1 MSNFG
6 IPDSILLSRIFL
18 LHSNPRHEPFDSE
31 AEAITYLCDKEDVYS
46 LARDIAKLGTNPLE
60 LCGVIP
66 ADKKKTGGTFF
77 VAEGNRRI
85 CALKL
90 LSDPELAPPKYR
102 KQFAKLAEG
111 WTPVKNVTAV
121 KFEDIEAIRIW
132 MDRIHNGA
140 QGGIG
145 RRQWNAEQKA
155 RFDGGNKNKASQA
168 LLDYAE
174 QEGMITAEQREGKL
188 SAVQRFL
195 SNPTFRE
202 SLGFDQN
209 NPEQPSRTRTKE
221 DFDIVLKRFVRD
233 LIDKKDVN
241 TRKDREYIVKY
252 ARPLNN
258 IRGLTGNR
266 IDPEPLS
273 EGVSTGKAKTT
284 RKKKP
289 KKPEKAKHVQYE
301 EEIFQALKGY
311 GNKKLESLYHSICDI
326 ELEHHSPLIAVGMWS
341 FFETLT
347 ACQGRKDG
355 TDFHGYLT
363 ASKLTSMGV
372 VGKTTALSEALKRIS
387 QFGNTTKHHA
397 VLAAFAGDQLN
408 NDMTALKDIILKC
421 VDDAS
426 NKTP

>member
-1 MSNFG
+1 MSNLG
-6 IPDSILLSRIFL
+6 IPENILLSRIFL
-18 LHSNPRHEPFDSE
+18 LHSNPRHGPFDSE
-31 AEAITYLCDKEDVYS
+31 AESINYLCDKEDVYS
-46 LARDIAKLGTNPLE
+46 LARDIVKNGLNPLE

-66 ADKKKTGGTFF
+66 ADKKQTGGTFF

-90 LSDPELAPPKYR
+90 LSDPELAPPKFR
-102 KQFAKLAEG
+102 KQFAKLSEG
-111 WTPVKNVTAV
+111 WTPVKNVAAV
-121 KFEDIEAIRIW
+121 KFADIDTVRIW
-132 MDRIHNGA
+132 LDRIHNGA

-145 RRQWNAEQKA
+145 RRQWNPEQKA

-174 QEGMITAEQREGKL
+174 QEGMISSEQRDGKL
-188 SAVQRFL
+188 TTVQRFL
-195 SNPTFRE
+195 SNQTFRE
-202 SLGFDQN
+202 SLGFDQD
-209 NPEQPSRTRTKE
+209 NPELPSRTRPKE
-221 DFDIVLKRFVRD
+221 DFDTILKRFIRD
-233 LIDKKDVN
+233 LVGKEDVN
-241 TRKDREYIVKY
+241 SRMNKKEIVDY

-258 IRGLTGNR
+258 IRGLTGTR
-266 IDPEPLS
+266 IDPEPLGGCPATS
-273 EGVSTGKAKTT
+273 KTKAT

-301 EEIFQALKGY
+301 EEIFQALKSY

-363 ASKLTSMGV
+363 ASKLSSIGV
-372 VGKTTALSEALKRIS
+372 AGKTTALSEALKRIS

-408 NDMTALKDIILKC
+408 NDMTALKEVVLKC

-426 NKTP
+426 NKAP

>member
-6 IPDSILLSRIFL
+6 TPDSILLSRIFL

-31 AEAITYLCDKEDVYS
+31 AEAITYLCEKEDVYS
-46 LARDIAKLGTNPLE
+46 LARDVVKFGLNPIE

-111 WTPVKNVTAV
+111 WTPVKTVTAV
-121 KFEDIEAIRIW
+121 KFEDIETIRIW
-132 MDRIHNGA
+132 LDRIHNGA

-174 QEGMITAEQREGKL
+174 QVGMITPEQREGKL
-188 SAVQRFL
+188 TTVQRFL
-195 SNPTFRE
+195 SNQTFRE
-202 SLGFDQN
+202 SLGFDQD
-209 NPEQPSRTRTKE
+209 NPEQPSRTRPKE
-221 DFDIVLKRFVRD
+221 DFDTILKRFVRD
-233 LIDKKDVN
+233 LVGKEDVN
-241 TRKDREYIVKY
+241 SRMNKEDIVKY

-266 IDPEPLS
+266 IDSEPLN
-273 EGVSTGKAKTT
+273 EGASAGKTKAT

-347 ACQGRKDG
+347 GCQGRKDG
-355 TDFHGYLT
+355 TDFHGYL
-363 ASKLTSMGV
+363 APSKLSNMGI

-408 NDMTALKDIILKC
+408 NDMTALKDVVLKC

-426 NKTP
+426 NKAP

>member
-1 MSNFG
+1 M
-6 IPDSILLSRIFL
+6 P
-18 LHSNPRHEPFDSE
+18 
-31 AEAITYLCDKEDVYS
+31 
-46 LARDIAKLGTNPLE
+46 LARDIVKLGRLNPLE

-66 ADKKKTGGTFF
+66 ADKKRTGETFF

-90 LSDPELAPPKYR
+90 LSDSELAPPKYR
-102 KQFAKLAEG
+102 KQFAKLAED
-111 WTPVKNVTAV
+111 WTPIKTVTAV
-121 KFEDIEAIRIW
+121 KFADIEEIRIW
-132 MDRIHNGA
+132 LDHIHNGA

-174 QEGMITAEQREGKL
+174 QQGMITAAQRDGTITT
-188 SAVQRFL
+188 VQRFIT
-195 SNPTFRE
+195 NITFCE
-202 SLGFDQN
+202 ALGLDKS
-209 NPEQPSRTRTKE
+209 NPEQLLRTRPKE
-221 DFDIVLKRFVRD
+221 DFDIILKRFMRD
-233 LIDKKDVN
+233 LAGKEDVN
-241 TRKDREYIVKY
+241 SRMNKPEIIDY

-273 EGVSTGKAKTT
+273 EGVSTGKSKAT

-289 KKPEKAKHVQYE
+289 NKPEKAKHVQYE
-301 EEIFQALKGY
+301 EGIFQALKGY

-355 TDFHGYLT
+355 TDFHGYL
-363 ASKLTSMGV
+363 APSKLSNMGI

-408 NDMTALKDIILKC
+408 NDMTALKEVVLKC

-426 NKTP
+426 NKAP